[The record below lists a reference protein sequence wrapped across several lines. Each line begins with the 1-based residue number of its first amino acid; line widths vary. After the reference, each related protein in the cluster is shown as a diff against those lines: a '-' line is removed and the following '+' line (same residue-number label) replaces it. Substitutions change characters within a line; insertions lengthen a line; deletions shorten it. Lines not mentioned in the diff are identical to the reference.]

1 MDVKK
6 TMKVSLILIL
16 VAISMS
22 TIAFATG
29 TVSTVSIIKNLE
41 PTVKIFGSIILLFF
55 MIVDIVES
63 FKNKNSSILGVML
76 KYSMCLVA
84 LYSYAPIF
92 NFIDKAIALI

>member
-6 TMKVSLILIL
+6 IMKVSLILIL

-29 TVSTVSIIKNLE
+29 TGATVSTIKNLE
-41 PTVKIFGSIILLFF
+41 PIVKIFGSIILLSF
-55 MIVDIVES
+55 MIVDIVAS
-63 FKNKNSSILGVML
+63 FKNKNSSILGVTL

-84 LYSYAPIF
+84 LYSYVPIF
-92 NFIDKAIALI
+92 NFIDKLI